1 MCRLLGISSA
11 IETSIS
17 KIPQVLDSFVKLS
30 RRHNDGWGI
39 ASLSEIIKAPDLA
52 LDSKD
57 FWSATKTVTSKN
69 LVLHF
74 RRASCVP
81 VKRYCD
87 THPWRYE
94 TRLGPL
100 VCAHNGH
107 IFKMSELAKLVSDY
121 VPDAPFCHTDS
132 ARFFNLLVAQIDRG
146 KSIPE
151 ALIETTRLIEEI
163 TTYVALNCII
173 LAQDGLWAMQA
184 ANPTMDDWKIPDPPN
199 FRCFRLLE
207 KIEADKSIVASN
219 GWQLTDSNWQSF
231 SNRQIRHY
239 QDGKLLE
246 IYDLPAW
253 NPIASPYP
261 DEALAVK
268 PI

>member
-11 IETSIS
+11 TETSIS

-30 RRHNDGWGI
+30 QRHNDGWGI
-39 ASLSEIIKAPDLA
+39 ASLSEIAKAPYRA
-52 LDSKD
+52 LDSAEFWNATEEITGKD
-57 FWSATKTVTSKN
+57 

-81 VKRYCD
+81 IKRHCD

-94 TRLGPL
+94 TRLGTL

-107 IFKMSELAKLVSDY
+107 IFKMAELAKLVSDY
-121 VPDAPFCHTDS
+121 VPDAPFYHTDS
-132 ARFFNLLVAQIDRG
+132 ARFFNLVVAQIDRG
-146 KSIPE
+146 MSLPK
-151 ALIETTRLIEEI
+151 ALIEATRLLEKI

-173 LAQDGLWAMQA
+173 LARDGLWAMQA
-184 ANPTMDDWKIPDPPN
+184 ANPTMDDWEIPDPPS
-199 FRCFRLLE
+199 FRCFNLLE
-207 KIEADKSIVASN
+207 KTEADKTIVASN
-219 GWQLTDSNWQSF
+219 GWQLPDADWQSF

-239 QDGKLLE
+239 QNGKLLE
-246 IYDLPAW
+246 VYDLPAW
-253 NPIASPYP
+253 NPIANPYP
-261 DEALAVK
+261 DEALAIK